1 MFLQLLSQKN
11 IVYMCKVLCGYNDKE
26 KKININLIFVGLNLI
41 HYSWKIV
48 LAICVNYVKTAVV
61 KRFTIQ

>member
-1 MFLQLLSQKN
+1 
-11 IVYMCKVLCGYNDKE
+11 MCKVLCGYNDKE